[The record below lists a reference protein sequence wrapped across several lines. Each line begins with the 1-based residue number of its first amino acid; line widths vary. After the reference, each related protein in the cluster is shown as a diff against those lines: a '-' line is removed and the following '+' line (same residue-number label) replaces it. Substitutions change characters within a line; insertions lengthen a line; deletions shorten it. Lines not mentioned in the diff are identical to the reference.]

1 MIESTEAERQAY
13 VRAILIE
20 QQIVE
25 KIRLR
30 QKNQPIWIKLEN
42 LYNRIISGLQC
53 SRSEARLLLRPLL
66 LAGVIELNQ
75 TKRYLCVVGGV
86 V

>member
-25 KIRLR
+25 AIRLR
-30 QKNQPIWIKLEN
+30 QKYQPTWIKVER
-42 LYNRIISGLQC
+42 LYDRLISGLQC
-53 SRSEARLLLRPLL
+53 NRSEARLLLRPLL
-66 LAGVIELNQ
+66 LKGVIELNK
-75 TKRYLCVVGGV
+75 TKRYLCVVGGAI
-86 V
+86 